1 VNEAEPSQ
9 DWLNPLAMA
18 GKKGPLDSFYFTMLH
33 PATSPCAQSGF
44 VRRRAERSRML
55 GLVLNGL
62 PNAEIGQVIVIAL
75 TAEGIAAAFHT
86 AVIADRRSTITA
98 LRHGR
103 LATRHPDVVI
113 SEFNLTMHYFHLRA
127 G

>member
-1 VNEAEPSQ
+1 MP
-9 DWLNPLAMA
+9 
-18 GKKGPLDSFYFTMLH
+18 
-33 PATSPCAQSGF
+33 
-44 VRRRAERSRML
+44 

-113 SEFNLTMHYFHLRA
+113 SEFNLTVHYFHLRA
-127 G
+127 RCFKSVPGVEPILLCRSRLSKSSRPAESNSDSVRQSLKDLRHALRQ

>member
-1 VNEAEPSQ
+1 MP
-9 DWLNPLAMA
+9 
-18 GKKGPLDSFYFTMLH
+18 
-33 PATSPCAQSGF
+33 
-44 VRRRAERSRML
+44 

-86 AVIADRRSTITA
+86 AVMADRRSTITA

-103 LATRHPDVVI
+103 LGTRHADVVI

-127 G
+127 RWFKSVPAWNRNSYVVRARASLRGLLRATAILFWQSLKDLRHALRQ